1 MSFAPT
7 TSVHPAADQV
17 IYNYA
22 KAVFPKVL
30 LHIPW
35 DCIPFDSIPGHV
47 GVYVCN
53 LSSTLRYSNGGCSSS
68 TCTLDYAY
76 IHMSR

>member
-1 MSFAPT
+1 MDNLRWT
-7 TSVHPAADQV
+7 ITIRI
-17 IYNYA
+17 IYIYIIYIL
-22 KAVFPKVL
+22 KLDFCPQR
-30 LHIPW
+30 HSIW

-53 LSSTLRYSNGGCSSS
+53 LSSTLRYNNGGCSSS